1 MTVVGGNI
9 ERKEIGLPIGVS
21 GTHNNTEINR
31 ATGLLQLMQVDVD
44 DQGRPIYTEQGSW
57 TSDVIDLGDKFKD
70 FEKVFTTNTNN
81 GASSFAVLTRVSD
94 NDKDW
99 SEWTAIAMDGAIQSD
114 VKQYIQV
121 RIDLFAGF
129 VTDTFI
135 IAKGDFNLNEYI
147 EEKEFKA
154 GSYIVPKLTSNTSSS
169 EGFAFAET
177 ELNTSYLAWKAFDKV
192 DTSEG
197 YVTKIGVKTGFLGFC
212 FKDKKK
218 IIKYK
223 LRSGSGSSYVNS
235 MPKSWVFQGSNDTTD
250 GINGTWIDLDKQT
263 NQVWSATITD
273 KIYEISNK
281 NDYLAY
287 RLKFSENNGNTSYT
301 GIGEMDFYEEGT
313 TSLSLKR
320 DYKYDMTLDS
330 TWSDTGSL
338 HRMKVTRDDWVKI
351 DSLNPIFK
359 EGV

>member
-1 MTVVGGNI
+1 MATVGGNL
-9 ERKEIGLPIGVS
+9 ERKEIGLSIGVS
-21 GTHNNTEINR
+21 GTHNNTEINKS
-31 ATGLLQLMQVDVD
+31 TGFLQLMQVDVD
-44 DQGRPIYTEQGSW
+44 GQGNPIYSEQGSW
-57 TSDVIDLGDKFKD
+57 TSDVIDLGDKFKY
-70 FEKVFTTNTNN
+70 FEKVFTTNTIK
-81 GASSFAVLTRVSD
+81 GASSFTVLTRVSD
-94 NDKDW
+94 NSNDW
-99 SEWTAIAMDGAIQSD
+99 SDWVAIAEDGAIQSET
-114 VKQYIQV
+114 KQYIQV

-129 VTDTFI
+129 ITDEFI
-135 IAKGDFNLNEYI
+135 IAKSDFESNGYI
-147 EEKEFKA
+147 KEKEAKA

-177 ELNTSYLAWKAFDKV
+177 ELNASYLAWKAFDKA

-212 FKDKKK
+212 FKDKKR

-235 MPKSWVFQGSNDTTD
+235 MPKSWVFQGSNNTTD

-263 NQVWSATITD
+263 NQVWSTTITD

-281 NDYLAY
+281 NEYLAY

-301 GIGEMDFYEEGT
+301 GIAEMDFYVNGT

-320 DYKYDMTLDS
+320 EYQYDMSLDKN
-330 TWSDTGSL
+330 WSESGSL
-338 HRMKVTRDDWVKI
+338 HRKKITRDDWVKI
-351 DSLNPIFK
+351 DKLNVVNK
-359 EGV
+359 